1 MARRPEETRGVLVFQ
16 EGKRIEGGYYI
27 IAVYDDPATKT
38 VSFAAYEL
46 ETDYTYTHPLSYS
59 ELDGLFKY
67 NSELMNPSNR
77 DGRYHWVIER
87 LDFVQD
93 ARGRK
98 VLCLAPEPTPE
109 DLEDIPEQKPA
120 SKKTFHAGKIDA
132 QLRQKLIGEMDT
144 ANDHAN
150 YVRLVRSED
159 ARKRFLAELH
169 SKRMLEQLKAT
180 QRMLK
185 MDEERDARMA
195 KLEYIKASTQAKA
208 QKYRSENE
216 MKTQTTAQ
224 LDVLIKQKDAE
235 AIRRLMKDK
244 EEQKHSAETQG
255 EQNRQ
260 KRKARER
267 SWKEQ
272 RDVEQEKMR
281 LLEKKRNEAVK
292 KREAL
297 VTKRCKEIAR
307 ETREGIEAKRRIE
320 MERLEKKEELLVKI
334 EEEKAQARKAKRE
347 EQEMWEDLEN
357 VREANN
363 LERELKRNQTEKKYL
378 DDMRKQEKEQREAM
392 LARRWKAYSAQLLQ
406 WKLQTAGRA
415 SAKREQA
422 RKDEQRA
429 GKIQAR
435 DDERVR
441 QRREEEYLRRAQE
454 EKDRMEQKSSAKK
467 EKGSTQKKELK
478 ATEGVAADSDEED
491 GFQKLFEQQER
502 ERRHG
507 AREAKRAREQDKM
520 KSIEQ
525 LGSNASKRNQ
535 GEVLRYEQ
543 AKQKEYQVKSR
554 AEEARLRRE
563 NDRLEAEKTQAEARE
578 MREDLFDRLDAVRE
592 VRHEE
597 REGARLQACLGNVKK
612 KRLGGALP
620 MVLAI

>member
-16 EGKRIEGGYYI
+16 EGKKIEGGYYI

-93 ARGRK
+93 AKGRK

-109 DLEDIPEQKPA
+109 DLEEISDAPKPP
-120 SKKTFHAGKIDA
+120 SKTFHAGKIDA
-132 QLRQKLIGEMDT
+132 QLRQKLIGWLDT
-144 ANDHAN
+144 SNDHAN
-150 YVRLVRSED
+150 YVKLVRSED

-185 MDEERDARMA
+185 MDEERDERMA

-208 QKYRSENE
+208 QKYRSETE
-216 MKTQTTAQ
+216 MRTQTTAQ

-272 RDVEQEKMR
+272 RDVEAEKMR

-297 VTKRCKEIAR
+297 VTKKNKDISR
-307 ETREGIEAKRRIE
+307 ETREGIEAQRRIE
-320 MERLEKKEELLVKI
+320 MERQEKKEELLLKY
-334 EEEKAQARKAKRE
+334 EEEKAAARKAKRE
-347 EQEMWEDLEN
+347 EQERWEDLEN

-363 LERELKRNQTEKKYL
+363 LERELKRNQQEKKHL
-378 DDMRKQEKEQREAM
+378 DEMRKQEKEAREKT
-392 LARRWKAYSAQLLQ
+392 LARRWKTYSAQLLQ
-406 WKLQTAGRA
+406 WKLEAAGRA

-422 RKDEQRA
+422 RRDEQRA
-429 GKIQAR
+429 MKIQAR

-441 QRREEEYLRRAQE
+441 QRREEEYLRRAKEEKERQE
-454 EKDRMEQKSSAKK
+454 ERKSPKK
-467 EKGSTQKKELK
+467 GHKPSKEVRP
-478 ATEGVAADSDEED
+478 ATAEVAADSDEEE

-502 ERRHG
+502 ERRHA
-507 AREAKRAREQDKM
+507 ARESKRAREEEKT
-520 KSIEQ
+520 KSVEK
-525 LGSNASKRNQ
+525 LGSNATKRNY
-535 GEVLRYEQ
+535 GEVLRYEE
-543 AKQKEYQVKSR
+543 AKQKEYAILAR

-563 NDRLEAEKTQAEARE
+563 NQRLEAEKAQAEARE
-578 MREDLFDRLDAVRE
+578 EREDLYERLEAVRE
-592 VRHEE
+592 VRHED
-597 REGARLQACLGNVKK
+597 REGKRLQGYVADVR
-612 KRLGGALP
+612 KRRIGSALP